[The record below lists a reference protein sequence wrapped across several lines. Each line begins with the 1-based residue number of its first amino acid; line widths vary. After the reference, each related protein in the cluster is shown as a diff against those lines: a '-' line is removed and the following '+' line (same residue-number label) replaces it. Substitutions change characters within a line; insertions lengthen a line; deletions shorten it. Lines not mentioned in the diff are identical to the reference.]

1 MHNVLS
7 QSLFFNKVAGLA
19 GFNFIE
25 KETLVQVISCE
36 FREIFIFSIET
47 TYVFRR
53 MILIFQC
60 SNLQNTIEWLL
71 LETVKRSVLV
81 TKPKTL
87 KTDFVILLIS
97 FTDVVSKVCIGES
110 AIENMIFFCRWLI
123 YTVKKI

>member
-1 MHNVLS
+1 
-7 QSLFFNKVAGLA
+7 
-19 GFNFIE
+19 
-25 KETLVQVISCE
+25 
-36 FREIFIFSIET
+36 
-47 TYVFRR
+47 

-60 SNLQNTIEWLL
+60 SYLQNTIEWLL

-110 AIENMIFFCRWLI
+110 AIENMIFLADG
-123 YTVKKI
+123 